1 MSELAD
7 LFERFHDPDAY
18 WHSDKTTR
26 AWISFLGGRAMIW
39 QHDSGW
45 FANVRLAPDWRER
58 RAPGSYASRADAK
71 AAAWDMVALVLGR
84 PEKAQWAP
92 DDADDYRL

>member
-39 QHDSGW
+39 QHDSG
-45 FANVRLAPDWRER
+45 
-58 RAPGSYASRADAK
+58 
-71 AAAWDMVALVLGR
+71 
-84 PEKAQWAP
+84 
-92 DDADDYRL
+92 